1 MQVKWVYENVTG
13 FDSFYS
19 RFNLTLLITSVSLWR
34 KYHPDHKL
42 TLYVDRLTFVKLS
55 YLDVMHLWDEVKPL
69 IYNERINREKLWA
82 GCKSKIVSQADGPF
96 IIVDHDFLIFTSI
109 DKFLKDEV
117 LYTYDESTE
126 ETYIDKNEAIL
137 NILSEPIK
145 FSQDLAANVSLLYL
159 PDKTF
164 AAEYGNRVLK
174 NHIEFTQALGRDIHS
189 GFLTLSE
196 QFLLKEMLVENN
208 IKHKTLSKNIFCNS
222 KVMYLDETNNV
233 GIWDSEEIFRYY
245 KHYGVEKRNV
255 LDNIKGHNYDDTIS
269 YLYRCINATK
279 LIDIDY
285 LHSKLINNIQSR

>member
-19 RFNLTLLITSVSLWR
+19 RFNLTLLTTSVCLWR

-55 YLDVMHLWDEVKPL
+55 YLDIMYLWDEVKPL
-69 IYNERINREKLWA
+69 IYNEKINREKLWA

-96 IIVDHDFLIFTSI
+96 VIVDHDFLIFTNI

-126 ETYIDKNEAIL
+126 ETYVDKNETIL
-137 NILSEPIK
+137 DILSEPIK

-164 AAEYGNRVLK
+164 ATEYGNRVLK
-174 NHIEFTQALGRDIHS
+174 NHIEFTQALGRDVHS

-196 QFLLKEMLVENN
+196 QFLLKEMLVENKIN
-208 IKHKTLSKNIFCNS
+208 HKTLSNNIFCNS
-222 KVMYLDETNNV
+222 KVKYLDETNNI
-233 GIWDSEEIFRYY
+233 GIWNSKEIFRYY
-245 KHYGVEKRNV
+245 KHYGTEKRNV
-255 LDNIKGHNYDDTIS
+255 LDNIKGYNYDDTVN
-269 YLYRCINATK
+269 YLYRCINSTK
-279 LIDIDY
+279 LINIDY
-285 LHSKLINNIQSR
+285 LHNKLINSIEYR